1 MVMARQGGVNPL
13 TQVERVVSRD
23 ELAAMQETVSQI
35 YIKDTVVDYI
45 VSLINHTRKH
55 PQILRGASPRATL
68 AVVAMAKA
76 AAFLNGRDYVLPDDV
91 KVVFAGTVAH
101 RLLLS
106 TDAQAQ
112 GLQPE
117 QLLASMLEKV
127 PAPGV

>member
-1 MVMARQGGVNPL
+1 
-13 TQVERVVSRD
+13 
-23 ELAAMQETVSQI
+23 
-35 YIKDTVVDYI
+35 
-45 VSLINHTRKH
+45 
-55 PQILRGASPRATL
+55 
-68 AVVAMAKA
+68 MAKA